1 MLKGM
6 HAIIAG
12 LAIAILVL
20 IGAFT
25 STVSHAQVCMDQLGS
40 PAECTP
46 EVDASYNTK
55 GLAQRAAD
63 QLKAMINTVESQIDS
78 IRTKSPFVALGKKI
92 IGVLGMLVITWAVI
106 KGWITKPGA
115 TQIVADL
122 VFPFIIMGL
131 AIASLDTNLGQLV
144 ADSVSNIATT
154 MTSTGGTKG
163 TSSQI
168 FAENMIKSMAVIWDA
183 PNEGAL
189 LTLGV
194 GVIMAGLLKLVAIFF
209 IAAATAAGVAI
220 LLMAKFQIALA
231 IALGPVMIPWAI
243 WKPTEFIFSGWLTF
257 LLKGGFMSIAVYT
270 IESTLRATSLGMAN
284 LAASVAPGVDSAMTY
299 GVIALMSML
308 FALLMSKAS
317 DIGAGLISG
326 GASGFSGFHAVT
338 HGGAAAAS
346 RGTGAATS
354 AALTGGAGLVAAR
367 AMGAMVA
374 GRRDGDLSGLHK
386 AMRPKEGASRIAYE
400 MGRKA

>member
-1 MLKGM
+1 MFKGM
-6 HAIIAG
+6 NAIIAG
-12 LAIAILVL
+12 LAIAFSVL
-20 IGAFT
+20 LGALT
-25 STVSHAQVCMDQLGS
+25 STVSHAQVCMDQLGN

-63 QLKAMINTVESQIDS
+63 QLKAMINTVESQIDGIS
-78 IRTKSPFVALGKKI
+78 TKSPFSALGKKI

-106 KGWITKPGA
+106 KSWVTKPGA

-131 AIASLDTNLGQLV
+131 AIASLDKNLGQLV
-144 ADSVSNIATT
+144 ADSVSNIATA
-154 MTSTGGTKG
+154 MTSTGGSKG

-189 LTLGV
+189 LTLGI

-270 IESTLRATSLGMAN
+270 IESALRATSLGMAN

-326 GASGFSGFHAVT
+326 GASGFSGFHAVS
-338 HGGAAAAS
+338 HGGAAAVS
-346 RGTGAATS
+346 RGLGSTAGS
-354 AALTGGAGLVAAR
+354 ALTGGAGLVAAR
-367 AMGAMVA
+367 TMGAMVV
-374 GRRDGDLSGLHK
+374 GRKDGDLSGLHK
-386 AMRPKEGASRIAYE
+386 ATRPKEGASRIAYE

>member
-1 MLKGM
+1 MLSGKNGL
-6 HAIIAG
+6 IAG
-12 LAIAILVL
+12 IVIALVVLFGAI
-20 IGAFT
+20 T
-25 STVSHAQVCMDQLGS
+25 SQISHAQVCADQLGNPS
-40 PAECTP
+40 QCTP
-46 EVDASYNTK
+46 EVDATYNTK

-63 QLKAMINTVESQIDS
+63 QLKTMINTIESQIDG
-78 IRTKSPFVALGKKI
+78 IRTKSPFMALGKKI
-92 IGVLGMLVITWAVI
+92 IGVLVMIVIIWSII
-106 KGWITKPGA
+106 KGWVTKPGT

-131 AIASLDTNLGQLV
+131 ATASLDNNLGQLI
-144 ADSVSNIATT
+144 ADSVSSISTAMTT
-154 MTSTGGTKG
+154 SGGAKG

-189 LTLGV
+189 LTLGI

-243 WKPTEFIFSGWLTF
+243 WKPTEFIFSGWLSF

-270 IESTLRATSLGMAN
+270 VESTLRATTLAMAN

-299 GVIALMSML
+299 GVIALMAML

-317 DIGAGLISG
+317 DMGAGLISG

-338 HGGAAAAS
+338 HGGAAGAS
-346 RGTGAATS
+346 RAIGGATS
-354 AALTGGAGLVAAR
+354 AALTGGAGLAAAR
-367 AMGAMVA
+367 AMGSMA
-374 GRRDGDLSGLHK
+374 GGRHDKDLSGAHK
-386 AMRPKEGASRIAYE
+386 AMRPRDGARRVAYE
-400 MGRKA
+400 LGRKV